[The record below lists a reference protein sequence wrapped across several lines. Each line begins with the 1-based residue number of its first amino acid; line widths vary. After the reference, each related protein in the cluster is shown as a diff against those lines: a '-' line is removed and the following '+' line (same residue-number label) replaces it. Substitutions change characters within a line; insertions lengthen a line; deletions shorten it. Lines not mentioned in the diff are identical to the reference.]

1 MLKLLPTSTLVL
13 VRFCGISVVIGI
25 NSNPMISMINF
36 SAQQLSSLS
45 DQRYQRFI
53 ERINRFLG
61 QKLGS
66 PWEAI
71 DLGLRS
77 ERLQTYCSQGVSLG
91 IRREIDLAE
100 FTLLLMFAG
109 EGFLSREEVQAIVNH
124 TEMSWG
130 EKLFQMMPIAGIDLS
145 ALPPQRV

>member
-1 MLKLLPTSTLVL
+1 
-13 VRFCGISVVIGI
+13 VRFCGISVVIGVNGKPI
-25 NSNPMISMINF
+25 LSMINF
-36 SAQQLSSLS
+36 SAQQLSSLT
-45 DQRYQRFI
+45 DQRYKGFL
-53 ERINRFLG
+53 ERINRFLSK
-61 QKLGS
+61 KLGT
-66 PWEAI
+66 PWEGI

-100 FTLLLMFAG
+100 FTVMMMFAG

-130 EKLFQMMPIAGIDLS
+130 EKLFQLMPIAGIDLS
-145 ALPPQRV
+145 ALPPQHV

>member
-1 MLKLLPTSTLVL
+1 
-13 VRFCGISVVIGI
+13 
-25 NSNPMISMINF
+25 MINF
-36 SAQQLSSLS
+36 SAQQLSSLT
-45 DQRYQRFI
+45 DQRYKGFL
-53 ERINRFLG
+53 ERINRFLSK
-61 QKLGS
+61 KLGT
-66 PWEAI
+66 PWEGI

-100 FTLLLMFAG
+100 FTVMMMFAG

-124 TEMSWG
+124 REMSWG
-130 EKLFQMMPIAGIDLS
+130 EKLFQLMPIAGIDLS